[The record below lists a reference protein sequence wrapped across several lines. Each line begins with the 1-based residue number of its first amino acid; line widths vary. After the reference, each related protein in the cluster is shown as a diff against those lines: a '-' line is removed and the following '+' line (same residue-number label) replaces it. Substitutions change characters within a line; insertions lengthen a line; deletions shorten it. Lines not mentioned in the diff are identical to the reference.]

1 MRPEMAPLNEKNP
14 DEKNIENY
22 DEERLLSLESP
33 TFSVR
38 YGKDLMRKYP
48 HKFDFVK
55 MIFNLSE
62 NVRRINEAA
71 EYVANTAD
79 IIKFIFTEMINHINQ
94 NEHQYLLHAL
104 ASCFE
109 VGIKFP
115 PEFLDEIFSIIKSVF
130 FNNASKNVAAIK
142 EIVTE
147 IANNYIITEDQFF
160 KFSDIID
167 FKRINPKVNEWANPW
182 KASERLRLYVLLN
195 NLD

>member
-1 MRPEMAPLNEKNP
+1 MPPEISPLNEKHP
-14 DEKNIENY
+14 DEKHIENY

-33 TFSVR
+33 AFSVK

-62 NVRRINEAA
+62 NARRINEVA

-79 IIKFIFTEMINHINQ
+79 IIKFIFTEMTSHVSQ
-94 NEHQYLLHAL
+94 NDHQYLLHAL
-104 ASCFE
+104 AECFE
-109 VGIKFP
+109 MDIKFP
-115 PEFLDEIFSIIKSVF
+115 PEFLEEVFSIIKSVF
-130 FNNASKNVAAIK
+130 NSTSKNFATMK
-142 EIVTE
+142 EI
-147 IANNYIITEDQFF
+147 IADISNKYTITEDQFF
-160 KFSDIID
+160 EFSDIID
-167 FKRINPKVNEWANPW
+167 FKRIDPKVNDWANPW